1 MPAGQLHFLTM
12 DKGYVDYYHAPVVGP
27 GLPVY
32 LYPAAGEVWSFLSI
46 KFKLDC
52 AVAVADRWVRVAWY
66 GPTGNPPVVI
76 YYKSHFNDR
85 LTASQTVE
93 GWCSQG
99 VARDRVELI
108 PTAGSAG
115 QDFLM
120 WDSIPPNY
128 LMGNTGGITSDFW
141 VIDVANMQAA
151 DQISSVHAQVLRF
164 RQ

>member
-12 DKGYVDYYHAPVVGP
+12 DKGYVYYYHPAAVAA

-32 LYPAAGEVWSFLSI
+32 LFPAIGEVWCFVSI
-46 KFKLDC
+46 KFKFT
-52 AVAVADRWVRVAWY
+52 ASAAVADRFVRVDWY

-76 YYKSHFNDR
+76 YHRSHFNDR
-85 LTASQTVE
+85 LTANQTVE
-93 GWCSQG
+93 GWCSRG
-99 VARDRVELI
+99 VTRDRVELI
-108 PTAGSAG
+108 PTAGSAAY
-115 QDFLM
+115 DFYM
-120 WDSIPPNY
+120 WDSLPENY

-151 DQISSVHAQVLRF
+151 DQISSVHAQILRF